1 MFFGSENS
9 TALKKLVADFKFQSN
24 SSFLDR
30 TKENFMARSSIS
42 PQAIAFVWNAKFE
55 VMNTIKNQVQHALVV
70 KGLLKL
76 VGKGHKDL
84 KMVDKQ

>member
-1 MFFGSENS
+1 
-9 TALKKLVADFKFQSN
+9 
-24 SSFLDR
+24 
-30 TKENFMARSSIS
+30 MARSSIS